1 MSGNGPKLN
10 DDAIAAHMSSFMAVG
25 EINFSSLR
33 IMSEEWNRAQGGKDG
48 QKSGKREVDE
58 EWKLSHRRDGGGG
71 VGAA

>member
-58 EWKLSHRRDGGGG
+58 EWKLSGCEGGG
-71 VGAA
+71 AA